1 MISDNEM
8 REQAKQTAKYLVA
21 FMGVELKRVMYPVE
35 LKGDALAGQL
45 LGVTTE
51 TMKQRRARG
60 FYRDKF
66 HYYKKSDK
74 IVVWYRDALL
84 EEWSYQNGSQALLS
98 S

>member
-35 LKGDALAGQL
+35 VKGDALAGQI
-45 LGVTTE
+45 LGVSAE

-60 FYRDKF
+60 FYHEKH

-74 IVVWYRDALL
+74 IVMWYRDALL

>member
-1 MISDNEM
+1 MNDNEM
-8 REQAKQTAKYLVA
+8 QAQAKQTAKYLVA
-21 FMGVELKRVMYPVE
+21 FMGVELKRVMYGVE

-45 LGVTTE
+45 LGVTAE

-84 EEWSYQNGSQALLS
+84 EDWSLQNANKTLLS

>member
-1 MISDNEM
+1 MNENEIQ
-8 REQAKQTAKYLVA
+8 EQAKQIAKYLVA
-21 FMGVELKRVMYPVE
+21 FMGVELKRAMYPVE

-45 LGVTTE
+45 LGVTSE

-60 FYRDKF
+60 FYREKH

-74 IVVWYRDALL
+74 IVMWYRDALL